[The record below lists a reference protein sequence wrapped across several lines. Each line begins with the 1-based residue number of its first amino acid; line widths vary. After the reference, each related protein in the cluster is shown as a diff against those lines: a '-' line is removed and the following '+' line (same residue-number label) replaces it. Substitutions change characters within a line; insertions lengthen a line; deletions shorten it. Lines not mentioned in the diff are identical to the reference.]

1 MALFYLRLIL
11 FIMGNIVVKSFEA
24 RQAMLEGMRIA
35 VGVVVDTFG
44 PRGKVFAYNN
54 GTNTI
59 LSKDGVTA
67 LKKIKLSNE
76 LKDMGVKFVT
86 EASDKAN
93 YHNGDGS
100 STTAILTYA
109 MCEAMNKLINQGFDI
124 NLIRTC
130 ITEIRDFI
138 FSLLTNFKCD
148 IDDEKQIHDIAFI
161 SANGD
166 EEMANLITQAFTSIG
181 DKGLV
186 SYADSQSRYGESS
199 LVLSKGCEIGKGYIS
214 SKCVNSA
221 NDQAIFEDVY
231 VAIFRDVV
239 EDLEH
244 FKMFI
249 QLMHGHNLLVIAPD
263 YSDEVAAFYTNTAAK
278 DNNVFIRTPGYSR
291 ESIQREN
298 EDLAVIFNTQ
308 IIGEDIQ
315 LEEMSYDKCGHAE
328 LIVATKNSVVVT
340 EPSTD
345 KNRKKEYVDTLQG
358 LIDHQDPTH
367 ALSSDEITNIKSRIA
382 KLEGGIATI
391 YVGALSNQ
399 ELSERKDRVD
409 DALNAVR
416 NALNGGFVVGGG
428 TTLYR
433 IAEGD
438 EYTKLLENT
447 TSDKKVVY
455 DALMQAIKMPLKIL
469 VHSASCSYEK
479 VAIELHEDKNFGFNA
494 RTGKVENLIEQGI
507 VDPYNIVKNAVLY
520 ATNMTTQFVSV
531 ADAIISDV
539 KNLSIEPLD
548 EVVDPGRGV
557 FGELM

>member
-1 MALFYLRLIL
+1 
-11 FIMGNIVVKSFEA
+11 MGNIVVKSFEA

-328 LIVATKNSVVVT
+328 SIVATKNSVVVT

-520 ATNMTTQFVSV
+520 ATNMTNQFVSV

-548 EVVDPGRGV
+548 EVIDPGRGV

>member
-1 MALFYLRLIL
+1 
-11 FIMGNIVVKSFEA
+11 MGNIVVKSFEA

-138 FSLLTNFKCD
+138 FGLLTNFKCD
-148 IDDEKQIHDIAFI
+148 VDDEKQIHDIAFI

-239 EDLEH
+239 EDLDH

-315 LEEMSYDKCGHAE
+315 LEEMTYDKCGHAE
-328 LIVATKNSVVVT
+328 SIVATKNNVVVT

-345 KNRKKEYVDTLQG
+345 KDRKKEYVDTLQG

-438 EYTKLLENT
+438 EYSKLLENT

-548 EVVDPGRGV
+548 EVIDPGRGI
-557 FGELM
+557 FSELI

>member
-1 MALFYLRLIL
+1 
-11 FIMGNIVVKSFEA
+11 MGNIVVKSFEA

-124 NLIRTC
+124 NLIRAC

-231 VAIFRDVV
+231 VAIFRDIV

-328 LIVATKNSVVVT
+328 SIVATKNSVVVT

-438 EYTKLLENT
+438 EYSKLLENT

>member
-1 MALFYLRLIL
+1 
-11 FIMGNIVVKSFEA
+11 MGNIVVKSFDA
-24 RQAMLEGMRIA
+24 RRAMLEGMRIA
-35 VGVVVDTFG
+35 VGVVIDTFG

-59 LSKDGVTA
+59 LSKDGITA

-124 NLIRTC
+124 NLIRAC

-148 IDDEKQIHDIAFI
+148 VDDEKQIHDIAFI

-166 EEMANLITQAFTSIG
+166 EEMADLITQAFTSIG

-231 VAIFRDVV
+231 VAIFRDVI

-315 LEEMSYDKCGHAE
+315 LEEMTYDKCGHAE
-328 LIVATKNSVVVT
+328 SIIATKNNVVVT

-345 KNRKKEYVDTLQG
+345 KNRKKEYVDALQG
-358 LIDHQDPTH
+358 LIDHQNPTH

-382 KLEGGIATI
+382 KLDGGIATI

-438 EYTKLLENT
+438 EYTDLLKNT

-455 DALMQAIKMPLKIL
+455 DALMQAIKTPLKIL

-507 VDPYNIVKNAVLY
+507 VDPFNIVKNAVLY
-520 ATNMTTQFVSV
+520 STNMTTQFVSI

-539 KNLSIEPLD
+539 KNLTIEPLD
-548 EVVDPGRGV
+548 EVVDPGRSV
-557 FGELM
+557 FSELM

>member
-1 MALFYLRLIL
+1 
-11 FIMGNIVVKSFEA
+11 MGNIVVKSFEA

-44 PRGKVFAYNN
+44 PRGKVFTYNN

-130 ITEIRDFI
+130 ITEIKDFI

-231 VAIFRDVV
+231 VAIFRDII

-328 LIVATKNSVVVT
+328 SIVATKNNVVVT

-438 EYTKLLENT
+438 EYSKLLENT
-447 TSDKKVVY
+447 TPDKKVVY

-548 EVVDPGRGV
+548 EVIDPGRGV

>member
-1 MALFYLRLIL
+1 
-11 FIMGNIVVKSFEA
+11 MGNIVVKSFEA

-231 VAIFRDVV
+231 VAIFRDVI

-328 LIVATKNSVVVT
+328 SIVATKNSVVVT

>member
-1 MALFYLRLIL
+1 
-11 FIMGNIVVKSFEA
+11 MGNIVVKSFEA

-130 ITEIRDFI
+130 IIEIRDFI
-138 FSLLTNFKCD
+138 FSLLTHFKCD

-239 EDLEH
+239 EDLDH

-328 LIVATKNSVVVT
+328 SIVATKNNVVVT

-438 EYTKLLENT
+438 EYSKLLENT

-548 EVVDPGRGV
+548 EVIDPGRGV

>member
-1 MALFYLRLIL
+1 
-11 FIMGNIVVKSFEA
+11 MGNIVVKSFDA
-24 RQAMLEGMRIA
+24 RRAMLEGMRIA

-59 LSKDGVTA
+59 LSKDGITA

-124 NLIRTC
+124 NLIRSC

-148 IDDEKQIHDIAFI
+148 VDDEKQIHDIAFI

-166 EEMANLITQAFTSIG
+166 EEMADLITQAFTSIG

-231 VAIFRDVV
+231 VAIFRDVI

-315 LEEMSYDKCGHAE
+315 LEEMTYDKCGHAE
-328 LIVATKNSVVVT
+328 SIIATKNNVVVT

-382 KLEGGIATI
+382 KLDGGIATI

-438 EYTKLLENT
+438 EYTDLLKNT

-455 DALMQAIKMPLKIL
+455 DALMQAIKTPLKIL

-507 VDPYNIVKNAVLY
+507 VDPFNIVKNAVLY
-520 ATNMTTQFVSV
+520 STNMTTQFVSI

-539 KNLSIEPLD
+539 KNLTIEPLD
-548 EVVDPGRGV
+548 EVVDPGRSV
-557 FGELM
+557 FSELM

>member
-1 MALFYLRLIL
+1 
-11 FIMGNIVVKSFEA
+11 MGNIVVKSFEA

-199 LVLSKGCEIGKGYIS
+199 LVLSKGCKIGKGYIS

-328 LIVATKNSVVVT
+328 SIVATKNSVVVT

-438 EYTKLLENT
+438 EYSKLLENT

-548 EVVDPGRGV
+548 EVIDPGRGV

>member
-1 MALFYLRLIL
+1 
-11 FIMGNIVVKSFEA
+11 MGNIVVKSFEA

-328 LIVATKNSVVVT
+328 SIVATKNSVVVT

-438 EYTKLLENT
+438 EYSKLLENT

-548 EVVDPGRGV
+548 EIIDPGRGV

>member
-1 MALFYLRLIL
+1 
-11 FIMGNIVVKSFEA
+11 MGNIVVKSFEA

-148 IDDEKQIHDIAFI
+148 VDDEKQIHDIAFI

-239 EDLEH
+239 EDLDH

-315 LEEMSYDKCGHAE
+315 LEEMTYDKCGHAE
-328 LIVATKNSVVVT
+328 SIVATKNSVVVT

-345 KNRKKEYVDTLQG
+345 KDRKKEYVDTLQG

-438 EYTKLLENT
+438 EYSKLLENT

-548 EVVDPGRGV
+548 EVIDPGRGV
-557 FGELM
+557 FSELM

>member
-1 MALFYLRLIL
+1 
-11 FIMGNIVVKSFEA
+11 MGNIVVKSFEA

-130 ITEIRDFI
+130 IIEIRDFI

-328 LIVATKNSVVVT
+328 SIVATKNSVVVT

-358 LIDHQDPTH
+358 LIDHQDPTR

-438 EYTKLLENT
+438 EYSKLLENT

-548 EVVDPGRGV
+548 EVIDPGRGV
-557 FGELM
+557 FSELM

>member
-1 MALFYLRLIL
+1 
-11 FIMGNIVVKSFEA
+11 MGNIVVKSFDA
-24 RQAMLEGMRIA
+24 RRAMLEGMRIA
-35 VGVVVDTFG
+35 VGVVIDTFG

-67 LKKIKLSNE
+67 LKKIKLSDE

-109 MCEAMNKLINQGFDI
+109 MCKAMNGLIDQGFDI

-138 FSLLTNFKCD
+138 FNLLSNFKCD

-221 NDQAIFEDVY
+221 NDQCILEDVY
-231 VAIFRDVV
+231 VAIFRDPV

-298 EDLAVIFNTQ
+298 EDLAVIFNTK

-328 LIVATKNSVVVT
+328 SIIATKNNVVVT

-345 KNRKKEYVDTLQG
+345 KNRKKDYVDTLQG

-438 EYTKLLENT
+438 EYSKLLENT

-548 EVVDPGRGV
+548 EVIDPGRGV

>member
-1 MALFYLRLIL
+1 
-11 FIMGNIVVKSFEA
+11 MGNIVVKSFEA

-35 VGVVVDTFG
+35 VSVVVDTFG

-231 VAIFRDVV
+231 VAIFRDVI

-328 LIVATKNSVVVT
+328 SIVATKNSVVVT

-507 VDPYNIVKNAVLY
+507 VDPFNIVKNAVLY

-548 EVVDPGRGV
+548 EVIDPGRSV
-557 FGELM
+557 FSELI

>member
-1 MALFYLRLIL
+1 
-11 FIMGNIVVKSFEA
+11 MGNIVVKSFEA

-328 LIVATKNSVVVT
+328 SIVATKNSVIVT

-548 EVVDPGRGV
+548 EVIDPGRGV

>member
-1 MALFYLRLIL
+1 
-11 FIMGNIVVKSFEA
+11 
-24 RQAMLEGMRIA
+24 
-35 VGVVVDTFG
+35 
-44 PRGKVFAYNN
+44 
-54 GTNTI
+54 
-59 LSKDGVTA
+59 
-67 LKKIKLSNE
+67 
-76 LKDMGVKFVT
+76 
-86 EASDKAN
+86 
-93 YHNGDGS
+93 
-100 STTAILTYA
+100 
-109 MCEAMNKLINQGFDI
+109 
-124 NLIRTC
+124 
-130 ITEIRDFI
+130 
-138 FSLLTNFKCD
+138 
-148 IDDEKQIHDIAFI
+148 
-161 SANGD
+161 
-166 EEMANLITQAFTSIG
+166 MANLITQAFTSIG

-328 LIVATKNSVVVT
+328 SIVATKNSVVVT

-438 EYTKLLENT
+438 EYSKLLENT

>member
-1 MALFYLRLIL
+1 
-11 FIMGNIVVKSFEA
+11 MGNIVVKSFDA
-24 RQAMLEGMRIA
+24 RRAMLEGMRIA
-35 VGVVVDTFG
+35 VGVVIDTFG

-59 LSKDGVTA
+59 LSKDGITA

-148 IDDEKQIHDIAFI
+148 VDDEKQIHDIAFI

-166 EEMANLITQAFTSIG
+166 EEMADLITQAFTSIG

-231 VAIFRDVV
+231 VAIFRDVI

-315 LEEMSYDKCGHAE
+315 LEEMTYDKCGHAE
-328 LIVATKNSVVVT
+328 SIIATKNNVVVT

-345 KNRKKEYVDTLQG
+345 KNRKKEYVDALQG

-367 ALSSDEITNIKSRIA
+367 AFSSDEITNIKSRIA
-382 KLEGGIATI
+382 KLDGGIATI

-438 EYTKLLENT
+438 EYTDLLKNT

-455 DALMQAIKMPLKIL
+455 DALMQAIKTPLKIL
-469 VHSASCSYEK
+469 VQSASCSYEK

-507 VDPYNIVKNAVLY
+507 VDPFNIVKNAVLY
-520 ATNMTTQFVSV
+520 STNMTTQFVSI

-539 KNLSIEPLD
+539 KNLTIEPLD
-548 EVVDPGRGV
+548 EVVDPGRSV
-557 FGELM
+557 FSELM

>member
-1 MALFYLRLIL
+1 
-11 FIMGNIVVKSFEA
+11 MGNIVVKSFEA

-328 LIVATKNSVVVT
+328 SIVATKNSVVVT

-548 EVVDPGRGV
+548 EVIDPGRSV
-557 FGELM
+557 FSELM

>member
-1 MALFYLRLIL
+1 
-11 FIMGNIVVKSFEA
+11 MGNIVVKSFEA

-328 LIVATKNSVVVT
+328 SIIATKNSVVVT

-438 EYTKLLENT
+438 EYSKLLENT

-548 EVVDPGRGV
+548 EVVDPGRSV
-557 FGELM
+557 FSELM

>member
-1 MALFYLRLIL
+1 
-11 FIMGNIVVKSFEA
+11 MGNIVVKSFEA
-24 RQAMLEGMRIA
+24 RRAMLEGMRIA
-35 VGVVVDTFG
+35 VGVVIDTFG

-67 LKKIKLSNE
+67 LKKIKLSDE

-221 NDQAIFEDVY
+221 NDQTIFEDVY
-231 VAIFRDVV
+231 IAIFRDVI
-239 EDLEH
+239 EDLDH

-298 EDLAVIFNTQ
+298 EDLAVIFNTK

-315 LEEMSYDKCGHAE
+315 LEEMTYDKCGHAE
-328 LIVATKNSVVVT
+328 SIVATKNNVVVT

-438 EYTKLLENT
+438 EYSKLLENT
-447 TSDKKVVY
+447 TPDKKVVY

-548 EVVDPGRGV
+548 EVIDPGRSV
-557 FGELM
+557 FSELM

>member
-1 MALFYLRLIL
+1 
-11 FIMGNIVVKSFEA
+11 MGNIVVKSFEA

-138 FSLLTNFKCD
+138 FSLLINFKCD

-308 IIGEDIQ
+308 IIGENIQ
-315 LEEMSYDKCGHAE
+315 LEEMTYDKCGHAE
-328 LIVATKNSVVVT
+328 SIVATKNSVVVT

-438 EYTKLLENT
+438 EYSKLLENT
-447 TSDKKVVY
+447 TPDKKVVY

-469 VHSASCSYEK
+469 VHSASYSYEK

-557 FGELM
+557 FSELM

>member
-1 MALFYLRLIL
+1 
-11 FIMGNIVVKSFEA
+11 MGNIVVKSFEA

-231 VAIFRDVV
+231 VAIFRDVI

-328 LIVATKNSVVVT
+328 SIVATKNSVVVT

-438 EYTKLLENT
+438 EYSKLLENT

-548 EVVDPGRGV
+548 EIIDPGRGV

>member
-1 MALFYLRLIL
+1 
-11 FIMGNIVVKSFEA
+11 MGNIVIKSFEA
-24 RQAMLEGMRIA
+24 RKAMLEGMRIA
-35 VGVVVDTFG
+35 VGVVIDTFG

-54 GTNTI
+54 GTNTV
-59 LSKDGVTA
+59 LSKDGITA

-138 FSLLTNFKCD
+138 FNLLTNFKCD
-148 IDDEKQIHDIAFI
+148 VDDEKQIHDIAFI

-186 SYADSQSRYGESS
+186 SYTDSQSRYGESS
-199 LVLSKGCEIGKGYIS
+199 LILSTGCEIGKGYIS

-231 VAIFRDVV
+231 VAIFRDVI
-239 EDLEH
+239 EDLDH

-315 LEEMSYDKCGHAE
+315 LEEMTYDKCGHAE
-328 LIVATKNSVVVT
+328 SIVATKNNVVVT
-340 EPSTD
+340 GPSTD
-345 KNRKKEYVDTLQG
+345 VDRKKEYVDILQG

-438 EYTKLLENT
+438 EYTELLKNT

-494 RTGKVENLIEQGI
+494 RTGNVENLIEQGI
-507 VDPYNIVKNAVLY
+507 VDPFNIVKNAVLY
-520 ATNMTTQFVSV
+520 STNMTIQFVSI

-548 EVVDPGRGV
+548 DVVDPGRGV
-557 FGELM
+557 FSELL

>member
-1 MALFYLRLIL
+1 
-11 FIMGNIVVKSFEA
+11 MGNIVVKSFEA
-24 RQAMLEGMRIA
+24 RQAMLDGMRIA
-35 VGVVVDTFG
+35 VGVVIDTFG

-138 FSLLTNFKCD
+138 FGLLTNFKCD

-308 IIGEDIQ
+308 IIGENIQ
-315 LEEMSYDKCGHAE
+315 LEEMTYDKCGHAE
-328 LIVATKNSVVVT
+328 SIVATKNSVVVT

-438 EYTKLLENT
+438 EYSKLLENT

-548 EVVDPGRGV
+548 EVIDPGRGI
-557 FGELM
+557 FSELI

>member
-1 MALFYLRLIL
+1 
-11 FIMGNIVVKSFEA
+11 MGNIVVKSFEA

-199 LVLSKGCEIGKGYIS
+199 LILSKGCEIGKGYIS

-328 LIVATKNSVVVT
+328 SIVATKNSVVVT

-548 EVVDPGRGV
+548 EVIDPGRGV

>member
-1 MALFYLRLIL
+1 
-11 FIMGNIVVKSFEA
+11 MGNIVVKSFEA

-130 ITEIRDFI
+130 IIEIRDFI

-239 EDLEH
+239 EDLDH

-328 LIVATKNSVVVT
+328 SIVATKNNVVVT

-438 EYTKLLENT
+438 EYSKLLENT

-548 EVVDPGRGV
+548 EVIDPGRGV

>member
-1 MALFYLRLIL
+1 
-11 FIMGNIVVKSFEA
+11 MGNIVVKSFEA

-221 NDQAIFEDVY
+221 SDQAIFEDVY

-315 LEEMSYDKCGHAE
+315 LEEISYDKCGHAE
-328 LIVATKNSVVVT
+328 SIVATKNSVVVT

-438 EYTKLLENT
+438 EYSKLLENT
-447 TSDKKVVY
+447 TPDKKVVY

-548 EVVDPGRGV
+548 EVIDPGRGV

>member
-1 MALFYLRLIL
+1 
-11 FIMGNIVVKSFEA
+11 MGNIVVKSFEA

-130 ITEIRDFI
+130 IIEIRDFI

-328 LIVATKNSVVVT
+328 SIVATKNSVVVT

-438 EYTKLLENT
+438 EYSKLLENT

-494 RTGKVENLIEQGI
+494 RTSKVENLIEQGI

-548 EVVDPGRGV
+548 EVIDPGRSV
-557 FGELM
+557 FSELM

>member
-1 MALFYLRLIL
+1 
-11 FIMGNIVVKSFEA
+11 MGNIVVKSFEA

-239 EDLEH
+239 EDLDH

-328 LIVATKNSVVVT
+328 SIVATKNNVVVT

-345 KNRKKEYVDTLQG
+345 KNRKKEYVNTLQG

-438 EYTKLLENT
+438 EYSKLLENT

-548 EVVDPGRGV
+548 EVIDPGRGV
-557 FGELM
+557 FGELV

>member
-1 MALFYLRLIL
+1 
-11 FIMGNIVVKSFEA
+11 MGNIVVKSFEA

-231 VAIFRDVV
+231 VAIFRDII

-278 DNNVFIRTPGYSR
+278 DNNIFIRTPGYSR

-328 LIVATKNSVVVT
+328 SIVATKNSVVVT

-438 EYTKLLENT
+438 EYIKLLENT

>member
-1 MALFYLRLIL
+1 
-11 FIMGNIVVKSFEA
+11 MGNIVVKSFDA
-24 RQAMLEGMRIA
+24 RRAMLEGMRIA
-35 VGVVVDTFG
+35 VGVVIDTFG

-54 GTNTI
+54 GTNTV

-166 EEMANLITQAFTSIG
+166 EEMADLITQAFMSIG

-221 NDQAIFEDVY
+221 NDQCILEDVY
-231 VAIFRDVV
+231 VAIFRDPV

-315 LEEMSYDKCGHAE
+315 LEEMTYDKCGHAE
-328 LIVATKNSVVVT
+328 SIVATKNNVVIT

-345 KNRKKEYVDTLQG
+345 KNRKNEYIDVLQG

-382 KLEGGIATI
+382 KLDGGIATI

-438 EYTKLLENT
+438 EYTDLLKNT

-507 VDPYNIVKNAVLY
+507 VDPFNIVKNAVLY
-520 ATNMTTQFVSV
+520 STNMTIQFVSI

-548 EVVDPGRGV
+548 EVIDPGRSV
-557 FGELM
+557 FSELM

>member
-1 MALFYLRLIL
+1 
-11 FIMGNIVVKSFEA
+11 MGNIVVKSFEA

-130 ITEIRDFI
+130 IIEIRDFI

-328 LIVATKNSVVVT
+328 SIVATKNSVVVT

-494 RTGKVENLIEQGI
+494 RTGKVENLIKQGI
-507 VDPYNIVKNAVLY
+507 VDPFNIVKNAVLY

-548 EVVDPGRGV
+548 EVIDPGRGV

>member
-1 MALFYLRLIL
+1 
-11 FIMGNIVVKSFEA
+11 MGNIVVKSFEA
-24 RQAMLEGMRIA
+24 RQAMLDGMRIA

-138 FSLLTNFKCD
+138 FNLLTNFKCD

-239 EDLEH
+239 EDLDH

-328 LIVATKNSVVVT
+328 SIVATKNNVVVT

-548 EVVDPGRGV
+548 EVIDPGRGI
-557 FGELM
+557 FSELM

>member
-1 MALFYLRLIL
+1 
-11 FIMGNIVVKSFEA
+11 MGNIVVKSFDA
-24 RQAMLEGMRIA
+24 RRAMLEGMRIA
-35 VGVVVDTFG
+35 VGVVIDTFG

-59 LSKDGVTA
+59 LSKDGITA

-76 LKDMGVKFVT
+76 LKDMGVKFVA

-148 IDDEKQIHDIAFI
+148 VDDEKQIHDIAFI

-166 EEMANLITQAFTSIG
+166 EEMADLITQAFTSIG

-231 VAIFRDVV
+231 VAIFRDVI

-298 EDLAVIFNTQ
+298 EDLAVIFNTR

-315 LEEMSYDKCGHAE
+315 LEEMTYDKCGHAE
-328 LIVATKNSVVVT
+328 SIIATKNNVVVT

-345 KNRKKEYVDTLQG
+345 KNRKKEYVDALQG

-382 KLEGGIATI
+382 KLDGGIATI

-438 EYTKLLENT
+438 EYSKLLKNT

-455 DALMQAIKMPLKIL
+455 DALMQAIKTPLKIL

-479 VAIELHEDKNFGFNA
+479 VTIELHEDKNFGFNA

-507 VDPYNIVKNAVLY
+507 VDPFNIVKNAVLY
-520 ATNMTTQFVSV
+520 STNMTTQFVSI

-539 KNLSIEPLD
+539 KNLTIEPLD
-548 EVVDPGRGV
+548 EVVDPGRSV
-557 FGELM
+557 FSELM

>member
-1 MALFYLRLIL
+1 
-11 FIMGNIVVKSFEA
+11 MGNIVVKSFEA

-76 LKDMGVKFVT
+76 LKDMGVKFVA

-130 ITEIRDFI
+130 IIEIRDFI

-166 EEMANLITQAFTSIG
+166 EEIANLITQAFTSIG

-239 EDLEH
+239 EDLDH

-328 LIVATKNSVVVT
+328 SIVATKNSVVVT

-345 KNRKKEYVDTLQG
+345 KNRKKEYVDILQG

-438 EYTKLLENT
+438 EYSKLLENT

-548 EVVDPGRGV
+548 EVIDPGRGV

>member
-1 MALFYLRLIL
+1 
-11 FIMGNIVVKSFEA
+11 MGNIVVKSFDA
-24 RQAMLEGMRIA
+24 RRAMLEGMRIA

-59 LSKDGVTA
+59 LSKDGITA

-124 NLIRTC
+124 NLIRSC

-148 IDDEKQIHDIAFI
+148 VDDEKQIHDIAFI

-166 EEMANLITQAFTSIG
+166 EEMADLITQAFTSIG

-231 VAIFRDVV
+231 VAIFRDVI

-308 IIGEDIQ
+308 IIGEDIR
-315 LEEMSYDKCGHAE
+315 LEEMTYDKCGHAE
-328 LIVATKNSVVVT
+328 SIIATKNNVVVT

-382 KLEGGIATI
+382 KLDGGIATI

-438 EYTKLLENT
+438 EYTDLLKNT

-455 DALMQAIKMPLKIL
+455 DALMQAIKTPLKIL

-507 VDPYNIVKNAVLY
+507 VDPFNIVKNAVLY
-520 ATNMTTQFVSV
+520 STNMTTQFVSI

-539 KNLSIEPLD
+539 KNLTIEPLD
-548 EVVDPGRGV
+548 EVVDPGRSV
-557 FGELM
+557 FSELM

>member
-1 MALFYLRLIL
+1 
-11 FIMGNIVVKSFEA
+11 MGNIVVKSFEA

-328 LIVATKNSVVVT
+328 SIVATKNSVVVT

-438 EYTKLLENT
+438 EYSKLLENT

-548 EVVDPGRGV
+548 EVIDPGRSV
-557 FGELM
+557 FSELM

>member
-1 MALFYLRLIL
+1 
-11 FIMGNIVVKSFEA
+11 MGNIVVKSFEA

-231 VAIFRDVV
+231 VAIFRDAV

-315 LEEMSYDKCGHAE
+315 LEEMSYDKCGHTE
-328 LIVATKNSVVVT
+328 SIVATKNSVVVT

-520 ATNMTTQFVSV
+520 ATNMTAQFVSV

-548 EVVDPGRGV
+548 EVIDPGRGV

>member
-1 MALFYLRLIL
+1 
-11 FIMGNIVVKSFEA
+11 MGNIVVKSFEA

-35 VGVVVDTFG
+35 VDVVVDTFG

-130 ITEIRDFI
+130 ITEIREFI

-328 LIVATKNSVVVT
+328 SIVATKNSVVVT